1 MTISPYDSLPVGN
14 NNKSSENTGAME
26 YVEIDLEQLQAMS
39 EPVIGK
45 DSETLS
51 PTENAESHGEALQA
65 PDMPSYETEESIGT
79 QQSGAAS
86 EDAAAPEEKPSSEI
100 AVQPAKHDTPRF
112 AEPAGNSFSSTAS
125 GSSEPAV
132 KNNPHIP
139 SKAAGKTI
147 PVDVPPQYSM
157 LGIKNLHGRTEFI
170 LPFEEALLVPDTMP
184 DMKSVLFAESRVTPA
199 QPEKLSY
206 RRDDYLAGDITVYTV
221 YAPAPSNNISPASGP
236 AAYSNTPV
244 DVVKSSIAFKTDK
257 CWDDAEGDSFRVK
270 LSVKSISAEM
280 INERKFMV
288 RGQLAITITGISA
301 QELKVFRSA
310 GDDELI
316 TATGKITASDLI
328 YENTDSLEISQEFTI
343 GDELPSPV
351 KILKEENSIFET
363 HRQITSGKLV
373 INATI
378 LSQLLYIGEADD
390 GETKLSCFSSKTD
403 FTQFI
408 PLSVN
413 ADASL
418 MRISFNGSALHTAVE
433 NRDKFLLL
441 GDVITHIQ
449 AYENKEIVTVSDAY
463 HKSHELCFDAEAK
476 PLRSIQ
482 GAVSGEI
489 SAREVINITDADR
502 KPAIL
507 LCGSCSLSSVEGT
520 CEKNRVVIE
529 GSMPVNLLALDDDGA
544 PFIIQHAI
552 PVRGALAMPEA
563 CESAELFVDAAVK
576 EFWFDEINSRQLELN
591 TGLSITV
598 WSLGEEA
605 FCTIDN
611 LRFAET
617 EEPARR
623 STMAIYVVGCGD
635 TLWDIAKKYR
645 VDMEALS
652 SLNEIDSQ
660 APLPEGAKLF
670 ITK

>member
-1 MTISPYDSLPVGN
+1 MTTSPYDSLPIGN
-14 NNKSSENTGAME
+14 NNKSSKNAGAME
-26 YVEIDLEQLQAMS
+26 YVEMDLEQLQAMS
-39 EPVIGK
+39 EPVIGQEQ
-45 DSETLS
+45 ETLS
-51 PTENAESHGEALQA
+51 PTENAEAHGEVRPA
-65 PDMPSYETEESIGT
+65 PDMPSYDTEESSDT

-86 EDAAAPEEKPSSEI
+86 EDVSSPEKKSSSETG
-100 AVQPAKHDTPRF
+100 VKPEKQDTTHF
-112 AEPAGNSFSSTAS
+112 AGPAGNSFSSITA
-125 GSSEPAV
+125 GSSEPAA

-139 SKAAGKTI
+139 SKAAGKTV

-184 DMKSVLFAESRVTPA
+184 DMKSVLFAEGRVTPA

-221 YAPAPSNNISPASGP
+221 YAPVPSNNISPAAGP

-257 CWDDAEGDSFRVK
+257 CWDDAEGDSFRVT

-288 RGQLAITITGISA
+288 RGQLAITMTGISA
-301 QELKVFRSA
+301 QELKVFKSA

-328 YENTDSLEISQEFTI
+328 YENTDALEISQEFTI
-343 GDELPSPV
+343 GDELPAPV

-390 GETKLSCFSSKTD
+390 GDTKVSCFSSKTD

-408 PLSVN
+408 PLSTNTDV
-413 ADASL
+413 SL
-418 MRISFNGSALHTAVE
+418 MKISFNGSALHTTVE
-433 NRDKFLLL
+433 NRDKFLLQ

-463 HKSHELCFDAEAK
+463 HKSHELCFDTSAK

-489 SAREVINITDADR
+489 SAREVINITDADKR
-502 KPAIL
+502 PAIL
-507 LCGSCSLSSVEGT
+507 LCGNCSLSSVKGI
-520 CEKNRVVIE
+520 CEKNRIVIE
-529 GSMPVNLLALDDDGA
+529 GSMPVQLLALGDDGA

-552 PVRGALAMPEA
+552 PVRGALAMPET
-563 CESAELFVDAAVK
+563 CETAELFVDAAVK

-598 WSLGEEA
+598 WSLSEDN

-611 LRFAET
+611 LCFAET
-617 EEPARR
+617 EESARR

-645 VDMEALS
+645 VDMEALA
-652 SLNEIDSQ
+652 SLNEIDPQ